1 MGRLLEGRYGLPA
14 LLEYSERGSMSNL
27 KINRQYISEKILKV
41 REDICK
47 LITEEISIR
56 LAYEKL
62 GYTEA
67 DIGYNSFY
75 SQCKMLIE
83 LGYLR
88 ECGYHVVGRTHSLKI
103 VSIKPDYVYEF
114 HNRFSVQPEKPIPS
128 GTPRLIKLT
137 DEEHWYSEKKKS
149 GKVHASGGSLN
160 MVMATANY

>member
-1 MGRLLEGRYGLPA
+1 
-14 LLEYSERGSMSNL
+14 MSNL
-27 KINRQYISEKILKV
+27 KINRQYITDKILKV
-41 REDICK
+41 RKDICK
-47 LITEEISIR
+47 HITEEMSIKQ
-56 LAYEKL
+56 AYEKL
-62 GYTEA
+62 GYT
-67 DIGYNSFY
+67 DMVYNSFY
-75 SQCKMLIE
+75 QQCKALID
-83 LGYLR
+83 LGYLQ
-88 ECGYHVVGRTHSLKI
+88 ECGFHKEGRTHSLKI